1 MSVCVCIKGGNLQ
14 RIPLYTSLSKGTT
27 VLVFQGR
34 NIFSQR
40 QCFINICIHIIHG
53 FMGQNTPVPICLSG
67 ENLCYSTTARRNML
81 YMLYSVVVFFTSNS
95 LYKHIGFIN
104 KRPVTCN
111 KCSYVTNK
119 WTFYLSTLT
128 FLTCILKFIILFTNV
143 HVKNII

>member
-1 MSVCVCIKGGNLQ
+1 MAFIQWDNSINTVHGSLFEYAIMSVCVCIKGGNLQ

-67 ENLCYSTTARRNML
+67 ENLCYCTTARRNML
-81 YMLYSVVVFFTSNS
+81 YMLYSVVVFLHQTRCINILVSLTNDLLHVTSVLMLQTNG
-95 LYKHIGFIN
+95 HFI
-104 KRPVTCN
+104 
-111 KCSYVTNK
+111 
-119 WTFYLSTLT
+119 
-128 FLTCILKFIILFTNV
+128 
-143 HVKNII
+143 